1 MRRIIHV
8 DMDQFFAA
16 VEQRDNP
23 SLRGLPVAVGHDG
36 PRGVVSTASYE
47 ARRYGVHSAQSIQ
60 MAKRLCPQL
69 VIVHPRF
76 EAYKEVSMQIREI
89 MHDYTDL
96 IEPLSL
102 DEAFLD
108 VTENKKGITLAVDI
122 AREIKQRILDTTQLT
137 ASAGVS
143 YCKFLAKIASDW
155 RKPNGLTVV
164 HPDRAQEFID
174 HLHVNR
180 IWGVG
185 RKTAEHMHR
194 MGIFT
199 GYDLRMTSEQ
209 HLVSEFGKMGH
220 VFYQFARGI
229 DERPVVSQWERKSV
243 SCEQTFEEDIFKPSA
258 ATIELYHTVLELLRR
273 LEKSGFEGHT
283 LTLKLKLGDFSRDD
297 ASQQDTAAEVR
308 RDFSS
313 YRQISRSITA
323 DRVLRTKE
331 DILPLAKQLLSQ
343 VPFDEQHPIRLIG
356 LGVSRSAADE
366 QDDSPI
372 DSPKQEWLELE
383 LQFEPWD

>member
-1 MRRIIHV
+1 
-8 DMDQFFAA
+8 
-16 VEQRDNP
+16 
-23 SLRGLPVAVGHDG
+23 
-36 PRGVVSTASYE
+36 
-47 ARRYGVHSAQSIQ
+47 
-60 MAKRLCPQL
+60 
-69 VIVHPRF
+69 
-76 EAYKEVSMQIREI
+76 
-89 MHDYTDL
+89 
-96 IEPLSL
+96 
-102 DEAFLD
+102 
-108 VTENKKGITLAVDI
+108 
-122 AREIKQRILDTTQLT
+122 
-137 ASAGVS
+137 
-143 YCKFLAKIASDW
+143 
-155 RKPNGLTVV
+155 
-164 HPDRAQEFID
+164 
-174 HLHVNR
+174 
-180 IWGVG
+180 
-185 RKTAEHMHR
+185 
-194 MGIFT
+194 
-199 GYDLRMTSEQ
+199 
-209 HLVSEFGKMGH
+209 MGH

-297 ASQQDTAAEVR
+297 SSQQDTAAEVR

-331 DILPLAKQLLSQ
+331 DILPLAKQLLRQ

-383 LQFEPWD
+383 LQFEPWE